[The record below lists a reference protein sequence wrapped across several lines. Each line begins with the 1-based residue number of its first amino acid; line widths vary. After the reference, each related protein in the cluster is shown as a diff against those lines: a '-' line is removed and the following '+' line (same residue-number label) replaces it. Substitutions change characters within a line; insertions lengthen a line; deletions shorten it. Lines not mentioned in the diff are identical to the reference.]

1 MLDSLCRAATFWQI
15 PGILSILRMPHMA
28 VSRHGALGGMMLPG
42 SNWNAALDA
51 TLGVIHHL
59 FCHATRLQG
68 ARDMDLRRLK
78 PSSAGHDVRFA
89 SRFVTVCRSIHVD
102 SANNGSLRNVGV
114 LA

>member
-42 SNWNAALDA
+42 SNWNAALGA
-51 TLGVIHHL
+51 TLGVIRHL
-59 FCHATRLQG
+59 LSHATGIQG
-68 ARDMDLRRLK
+68 APDMDLYRLT
-78 PSSAGHDVRFA
+78 PSSGGHDVRFA
-89 SRFVTVCRSIHVD
+89 SGFVTLCDSVRVD